1 MKIKSLFN
9 ILSSY
14 GYWLPQILFFEIYYL
29 LKGYKKSTVKILNNN
44 RFTDN
49 IPCPYFILHKIKKF
63 FPGGSASG
71 GKPIVFGLVILLIIW
86 ALSGLS
92 RVLPDEQGVVLRF
105 GKFVKTTQPGLN
117 YHLPFPVESVL
128 TPKVTKVNRID
139 IGFRSASDSG
149 RTSGIDDVSEESLML
164 TGDENIVNIDFS
176 VFWVIKDAGKFLFKI
191 QSPVETV
198 KAAAETAMREVIA
211 KSKLQSILTE
221 GRSKI
226 EIETQE
232 IAQSLL
238 DEYESGI
245 QITQVQT
252 QKADPPDEVI
262 DAFRDVQAA
271 RADMERAKNEAE
283 AYQNDVIPRAR
294 GEAAKILQEAE
305 AYKKQVV
312 AAAEGEASR
321 FLAIYNEYAKAKRV
335 TQERMYLETMEKVL
349 ADIDKVIIDK
359 KAGGVVP
366 YLPLPELGKKKKGTD
381 TQ

>member
-1 MKIKSLFN
+1 MANGNDF
-9 ILSSY
+9 
-14 GYWLPQILFFEIYYL
+14 
-29 LKGYKKSTVKILNNN
+29 KGGS
-44 RFTDN
+44 
-49 IPCPYFILHKIKKF
+49 PWGSP
-63 FPGGSASG
+63 PGGKNGSGRGGRRPPNIDEVIEKIQKLINNFIPG
-71 GKPIVFGLVILLIIW
+71 GKSSGSKPIIFGLILLIVIW
-86 ALSGLS
+86 AFSGLY

-105 GKFVKTTQPGLN
+105 GKFTSTTQPGLN
-117 YHLPFPVESVL
+117 YHIPYPVETVL

-139 IGFRSASDSG
+139 IGFRAASDSG
-149 RTSGIDDVSEESLML
+149 RTSGIGDVSEESLML

-176 VFWVIKDAGKFLFKI
+176 VFWVIKDAGQFLFKI

-271 RADMERAKNEAE
+271 RADMERSKNEAE
-283 AYQNDVIPRAR
+283 AYANDVIPRAR

-321 FLAIYNEYAKAKRV
+321 FVAIYNEYAKAKRV

-349 ADIDKVIIDK
+349 ADIDKVIIDR

-366 YLPLPELGKKKKGTD
+366 YLPLPELSKKKGSD

>member
-1 MKIKSLFN
+1 MANGNDF
-9 ILSSY
+9 
-14 GYWLPQILFFEIYYL
+14 
-29 LKGYKKSTVKILNNN
+29 KGGS
-44 RFTDN
+44 
-49 IPCPYFILHKIKKF
+49 PWGSP
-63 FPGGSASG
+63 PGGKNGSGRGGRRPPNIDEVIEKIQKLINNFIPG
-71 GKPIVFGLVILLIIW
+71 GKSSGSKPIIFGLILLIVVW
-86 ALSGLS
+86 AFSGLY

-105 GKFVKTTQPGLN
+105 GKFVSTTQPGLN
-117 YHLPFPVESVL
+117 YHIPYPVETVL

-149 RTSGIDDVSEESLML
+149 RTSGIGDVSEESLML

-176 VFWVIKDAGKFLFKI
+176 VFWVIKDAGQFLFKI

-271 RADMERAKNEAE
+271 RADMERSKNEAE
-283 AYQNDVIPRAR
+283 AYANDVIPRAR

-321 FLAIYNEYAKAKRV
+321 FLAIYNEYAKAKQV

-349 ADIDKVIIDK
+349 ADIDKVIIDR

-366 YLPLPELGKKKKGTD
+366 YLPLPELSKKKGSD

>member
-1 MKIKSLFN
+1 MANGNDF
-9 ILSSY
+9 
-14 GYWLPQILFFEIYYL
+14 
-29 LKGYKKSTVKILNNN
+29 KGGS
-44 RFTDN
+44 
-49 IPCPYFILHKIKKF
+49 PWGSP
-63 FPGGSASG
+63 PGGKNGSGRGGRRPPNIDEVIEKIQKLINNFIPG
-71 GKPIVFGLVILLIIW
+71 GKSSGSKPIIFGLILLLVVW
-86 ALSGLS
+86 AFSGLY

-105 GKFVKTTQPGLN
+105 GKFISTTQPGLN
-117 YHLPFPVESVL
+117 YHIPYPVETVL

-139 IGFRSASDSG
+139 IGFRAASDSG
-149 RTSGIDDVSEESLML
+149 RTSGIGDVSEESLML

-176 VFWVIKDAGKFLFKI
+176 VFWVIKDAGQFLFKI

-271 RADMERAKNEAE
+271 RADMERSKNEAE
-283 AYQNDVIPRAR
+283 AYANDVIPRAR

-321 FLAIYNEYAKAKRV
+321 FVAIYNEYAKAKQV

-349 ADIDKVIIDK
+349 ADIDKVIIDR

-366 YLPLPELGKKKKGTD
+366 YLPLPELSKKKGSD

>member
-1 MKIKSLFN
+1 M
-9 ILSSY
+9 
-14 GYWLPQILFFEIYYL
+14 
-29 LKGYKKSTVKILNNN
+29 
-44 RFTDN
+44 
-49 IPCPYFILHKIKKF
+49 
-63 FPGGSASG
+63 
-71 GKPIVFGLVILLIIW
+71 
-86 ALSGLS
+86 
-92 RVLPDEQGVVLRF
+92 LPDEQGVVLRF
-105 GKFVKTTQPGLN
+105 GKFTSTTQPGLN
-117 YHLPFPVESVL
+117 YHIPYPVETVL

-139 IGFRSASDSG
+139 VGFRSASDTG
-149 RTSGIDDVSEESLML
+149 RTSAIDDVSEESLML

-191 QSPVETV
+191 QSPVVTV

-271 RADMERAKNEAE
+271 RADMERSKNEAE
-283 AYQNDVIPRAR
+283 AYANDVIPRAR
-294 GEAAKILQEAE
+294 GDAAKILQEAE

-312 AAAEGEASR
+312 AAAEGEESR
-321 FLAIYNEYAKAKRV
+321 FLAIYNEYAKAKQV

-349 ADIDKVIIDK
+349 ADIDKVIIDR

-366 YLPLPELGKKKKGTD
+366 YLPLPELSKKKGSD

>member
-1 MKIKSLFN
+1 MANGNDF
-9 ILSSY
+9 
-14 GYWLPQILFFEIYYL
+14 
-29 LKGYKKSTVKILNNN
+29 KGGS
-44 RFTDN
+44 
-49 IPCPYFILHKIKKF
+49 PWGSP
-63 FPGGSASG
+63 PGGRNGSG
-71 GKPIVFGLVILLIIW
+71 RGGQRPPSIDEVVEKIQKLISKLIPSGKSGSSKPIIFGLILLIAVW
-86 ALSGLS
+86 AFSGLY

-105 GKFVKTTQPGLN
+105 GKFTSTTQPGLN
-117 YHLPFPVESVL
+117 YHIPYPIETVL

-139 IGFRSASDSG
+139 VGFRSASDSG
-149 RTSGIDDVSEESLML
+149 RTSGIGDVPEESLML

-191 QSPVETV
+191 QSPIETV

-211 KSKLQSILTE
+211 KSRLQPILTE
-221 GRSKI
+221 GRSSI

-271 RADMERAKNEAE
+271 RADMERSKNEAE

-321 FLAIYNEYAKAKRV
+321 FIAIYNEYAKAKQV

-366 YLPLPELGKKKKGTD
+366 YLPLPELSKKKGSD